1 MTETYGSLIDSI
13 QSQLQGFVTDPPMFG
28 TLVGAVS
35 ATDTQ
40 LSLAVADQC
49 QPQGVIEI
57 DDELLYVL
65 SYDTATGVATV
76 PAWGRGQQGTTA
88 AAHAAGAKVSVNP
101 KYPRR
106 RVGQA
111 INATINAMCPPLFG
125 VTVGSVQAQYL
136 TWEYALPTQTEALIR
151 VEYLPWNATQ
161 YDWRPLR
168 EAFIKRDTGV
178 PVLHMPTRAG
188 FLASE
193 VRWTVSTNPLPF
205 TDPSQPYSYCG
216 LQDSSIDC
224 VMLGAIPRLVTTSE
238 LARQQL
244 TTTESSDRATLVPTG
259 SGTSAAKFYYAL
271 FQDRLK
277 DEAAGLRRQ
286 YPITMMR
293 VP

>member
-1 MTETYGSLIDSI
+1 MSETYGTLIDSI
-13 QSQLQGFVTDPPMFG
+13 QSQLQGFVTDPPMYG
-28 TLVGAVS
+28 TLVSSITPTSTAL
-35 ATDTQ
+35 TIQ
-40 LSLAVADQC
+40 VADQC
-49 QPQGVIEI
+49 QPQGIIEV
-57 DDELLYVL
+57 DDELLYVI

-88 AAHAAGAKVSVNP
+88 VAHGSGAKVSVNP
-101 KYPRR
+101 RYPRR

-111 INATINAMCPPLFG
+111 INATISAICPPLFG
-125 VTVGSVQAQYL
+125 VQQGSFQGTYL
-136 TWEYALPTQTEALIR
+136 TWEYDLPAQTDFLIR
-151 VEYLPWNATQ
+151 VEYLPWNASQ

-178 PVLHMPTRAG
+178 PRLHIPTRAG

-193 VRWTVSTNPLPF
+193 VRWTVGTNPLPF
-205 TDPSQPYSYCG
+205 TDSSQAFSYCG
-216 LQDSSIDC
+216 LQDS
-224 VMLGAIPRLVTTSE
+224 VMDVVTLGSIPRLVTTSE

-244 TTTESSDRATLVPTG
+244 TTTESSDRATLIPAG
-259 SGTSAAKFYYAL
+259 SGASAAKFYYAM

-277 DEAAGLRRQ
+277 DEAAGLRKQ